1 MLGTGIK
8 AATVLWIQIPSA
20 SLLVLSYYS
29 YRSSMPSSM
38 PILYISSLESNSYHE
53 IETALAIIIINVP
66 TPQFY
71 HPEDL
76 TNAASYAGILMVV
89 KLAE

>member
-1 MLGTGIK
+1 
-8 AATVLWIQIPSA
+8 
-20 SLLVLSYYS
+20 
-29 YRSSMPSSM
+29 MPSSM
-38 PILYISSLESNSYHE
+38 PILYISSPNSYHE